1 MSNITENMN
10 IDADLPLVQKAKDGD
25 QKAFTQ
31 LVTIHKR
38 RIFGLILKMVRNS
51 EDGQDLSQE
60 TFVKAYRGLEDFKGE
75 SSFKTWI
82 TKIAI
87 NLCINFNRKRNLRSF
102 VSLFD
107 LAQPLVASDSP
118 VREQERNQ
126 ISCAIDQAVLRL
138 PPKQKTVFVLR
149 YYQKLSYEEI
159 SQITGKSVGGLKANY
174 FQAIRKLRKF
184 LSGYLSQ
191 DAFA

>member
-1 MSNITENMN
+1 MN

-31 LVTIHKR
+31 LVTIHKT

-60 TFVKAYRGLEDFKGE
+60 TFVKAYRGLKDFKGE

-87 NLCINFNRKRNLRSF
+87 NLCINFNR
-102 VSLFD
+102 
-107 LAQPLVASDSP
+107 
-118 VREQERNQ
+118 RE
-126 ISCAIDQAVLRL
+126 I
-138 PPKQKTVFVLR
+138 
-149 YYQKLSYEEI
+149 
-159 SQITGKSVGGLKANY
+159 
-174 FQAIRKLRKF
+174 
-184 LSGYLSQ
+184 
-191 DAFA
+191 